1 MKPKLLKAFTG
12 SLNIDELTLSHHLEG
27 SPITAPG
34 SKEGITPINARKT
47 YKSMNPVLI
56 VKAIG
61 NALSCQLGLS
71 TILSS
76 IN

>member
-12 SLNIDELTLSHHLEG
+12 SLNMDVLTLSHHLEA

-34 SKEGITPINARKT
+34 SREGMTPINPRKT
-47 YKSMNPVLI
+47 YKSINPVLI

-61 NALSCQLGLS
+61 NALSCQPGLF